1 MKVRL
6 NLATS
11 PLENNRRFVLGSL
24 LLGGVAVVALAVL
37 SMSAYGNWNAN
48 RNVRTEMAD
57 LNRRMHDF
65 REQRKELDEFFKQP
79 DTRRIMDRAAFLNAL
94 IEQRSFPWTKMFTDL
109 EHIIP
114 EGVRVVSI
122 SPRMNAGR
130 VEVKLNIGA
139 QTDEGK
145 LKLIEALEKSKEFER
160 IQLLSEIRP
169 SRPEENDRV
178 LLELVAFYT
187 ATELPAGEAKP
198 AGGKPTKKSG
208 LTE

>member
-11 PLENNRRFVLGSL
+11 PLENNRRFVLSSL
-24 LLGGVAVVALAVL
+24 LVGGVAFVALTLL
-37 SMSAYGNWNAN
+37 SISAYGNWNAN

-57 LNRRMHDF
+57 LNKKMRDY

-109 EHIIP
+109 ERMIP
-114 EGVRVVSI
+114 LGVRVVSI
-122 SPRMNAGR
+122 SPRMSGGR

-145 LKLIEALEKSKEFER
+145 LQLIEALEKSKVFER
-160 IQLLSEIRP
+160 IQVLSETRP
-169 SRPEENDRV
+169 TRPEENDRV
-178 LLELVAFYT
+178 LLELVVFYT
-187 ATELPAGEAKP
+187 ATELPAQEEKP
-198 AGGKPTKKSG
+198 ATPKAASKTSPAK
-208 LTE
+208 